1 MANLK
6 THFAIIAVLG
16 LPILIAAAIF
26 GPAAFDLAF
35 HRRPPERY
43 LIPAGYTGW
52 VRIDFRQR
60 NAPPLPV
67 EDGRRLIKFDAS
79 GKAATSSNPQSGH
92 GKDEFFYYSGD
103 QRTTLSTAG
112 VCKGGMV
119 WELDT
124 LVDEPTSAP
133 FIRFYVGTE
142 DQYRHEVDPTGK
154 KFPAC
159 E

>member
-6 THFAIIAVLG
+6 SQLAMLAVLG
-16 LPILIAAAIF
+16 VPILLAAVIF

-52 VRIDFRQR
+52 VRIDYDQKS
-60 NAPPLPV
+60 AAPLPL
-67 EDGRRLIKFDAS
+67 EDGRRTIKFEAN
-79 GKAATSSNPQSGH
+79 GKAVTSSSPLAGH
-92 GKDEFFYYSGD
+92 GKDEFFYDSGST
-103 QRTTLSTAG
+103 RTALSTAG
-112 VCKGGMV
+112 VCKGGMI
-119 WELDT
+119 WEPETTIDPT
-124 LVDEPTSAP
+124 TSAP
-133 FIRFYVGTE
+133 SLHFFVGTE
-142 DQYRHEVDPTGK
+142 DAYRHEVDPTGK